1 MQLMHRLPSAALDLQ
16 EDGVRGQMEM
26 MREEN
31 FRANLPSADRDAIFL
46 KVEAA
51 AAQARGRNSSNDALS
66 CPHAC
71 THTCPAH
78 PHAAL

>member
-1 MQLMHRLPSAALDLQ
+1 MQLMHRLPSVALDLQ

-51 AAQARGRNSSNDALS
+51 AAQTSGGIASNDPQA
-66 CPHAC
+66 CPDAC
-71 THTCPAH
+71 THTCHAH